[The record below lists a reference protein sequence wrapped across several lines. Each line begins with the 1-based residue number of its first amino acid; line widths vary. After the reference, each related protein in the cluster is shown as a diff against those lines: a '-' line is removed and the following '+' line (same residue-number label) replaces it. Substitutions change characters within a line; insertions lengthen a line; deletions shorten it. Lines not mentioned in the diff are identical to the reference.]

1 MEVGKTKVAYDNQ
14 RDLYINMCNE
24 LKAVIPILKNTPAT
38 DRQYKE
44 FDLVYDGDM
53 HKWAKYASSLLLRLS
68 IRMSDVAET
77 EAKEYAQFALNSGV
91 ITSNAENPMFKNNDN
106 PVKKMADW
114 NDSCTGADI
123 VEYMRAFF
131 RSSCRK
137 ILY

>member
-38 DRQYKE
+38 DRQYK
-44 FDLVYDGDM
+44 G
-53 HKWAKYASSLLLRLS
+53 AKYASSLLLRLS